1 MLNIKVSNKEDFKRV
16 QLVEMDLYYEDGG
29 YIAGEIV
36 LTSSTGSIFSYKGR
50 FDEDEFDYWGITIY
64 DDEEEAQI
72 EPIGKLLY
80 EY

>member
-1 MLNIKVSNKEDFKRV
+1 MLNIKVRDKEDFKRV

-29 YIAGEIV
+29 HIAGEIV
-36 LTSSTGSIFSYKGR
+36 LTCSTGCIFMYEGR

-64 DDEEEAQI
+64 DDEEETEI

-80 EY
+80 EI

>member
-16 QLVEMDLYYEDGG
+16 QLVEVDLYYEDGG

-36 LTSSTGSIFSYKGR
+36 LTSSTGSIFSYEGR

-64 DDEEEAQI
+64 DDEEETEI

-80 EY
+80 EI

>member
-36 LTSSTGSIFSYKGR
+36 LTSSTGSIFSYEGR

-64 DDEEEAQI
+64 DDEEETEI

-80 EY
+80 EL

>member
-1 MLNIKVSNKEDFKRV
+1 MLNLKVSNKDDFRSV

-29 YIAGEIV
+29 YIAGEVV
-36 LTSSTGSIFSYKGR
+36 LTSSTGCIFSYEGR
-50 FDEDEFDYWGITIY
+50 FDEDEFDQWGITIY
-64 DDEEEAQI
+64 DDEEETDI